1 MSKLYMMNRMRS
13 SPAAG
18 DIFGTLLK
26 FGGGLVKGAIGAFK
40 GKTAAAVVKGAKYAI
55 TSPAAQAALAAGA
68 GGLAG
73 ALMAPGGGGGGGASG
88 SWSRRRRKG
97 ITGAEL
103 RGFHKVA
110 RLLHKEGMVVKHARR
125 GK

>member
-1 MSKLYMMNRMRS
+1 MSKLYTMNRMRS

-18 DIFGTLLK
+18 DILSTGLK
-26 FGGGLVKGAIGAFK
+26 IGGGLLKGVLKLFK
-40 GKTAAAVVKGAKYAI
+40 GKTAQAVVKGAKYAI

-73 ALMAPGGGGGGGASG
+73 ALMAPGGGGGGASG
-88 SWSRRRRKG
+88 GWTRRRRKG

>member
-1 MSKLYMMNRMRS
+1 MMNRMRS

-18 DIFGTLLK
+18 DIFSSVLK
-26 FGGGLVKGAIGAFK
+26 IGGGLLKGAVKLFK

-73 ALMAPGGGGGGGASG
+73 ALMAPGGGGGGGGASG
-88 SWSRRRRKG
+88 TWRRRRKG

>member
-1 MSKLYMMNRMRS
+1 MSKLYMMNRMRY

-18 DIFGTLLK
+18 DIFSSGLK
-26 FGGGLVKGAIGAFK
+26 IGGGILKGVAGLFKSKGAR
-40 GKTAAAVVKGAKYAI
+40 AAAAAAKAAI
-55 TSPAAQAALAAGA
+55 KNPAVQAGLAAG
-68 GGLAG
+68 GGALAG
-73 ALMAPGGGGGGGASG
+73 ALLTPSGASSGASG
-88 SWSRRRRKG
+88 TWRRRRKG

-110 RLLHKEGMVVKHARR
+110 RLLHKEGMVSKHVRR